1 MVPTTLFLHQRP
13 TTARGSDHKMNASEQ
28 YHELSFYT
36 LAHPDNLYF
45 IHQHIADAQT
55 AQTADANTKPIAIV
69 YALAGLYLMIEK
81 NYTGRQV
88 QQAHLQLSKNKKNL
102 PPIRLPEQR
111 GEITVQEV
119 LNASPGPERD
129 AAIKDWCVSVWDA
142 YRNVKSAIAGYCD
155 VNLK

>member
-1 MVPTTLFLHQRP
+1 M
-13 TTARGSDHKMNASEQ
+13 KASEQ

-55 AQTADANTKPIAIV
+55 AQTADANTKPIGIV
-69 YALAGLYLMIEK
+69 YALIGLYLMIEK

-88 QQAHLQLSKNKKNL
+88 QLAHMQLSKNKKNL

-111 GEITVQEV
+111 GEITAQEV
-119 LNASPGPERD
+119 LKAPPGPERD
-129 AAIKDWCVSVWDA
+129 AVIRDWCVSVWEA
-142 YRNVKSAIAGYCD
+142 YGNVRDIIVRYCD
-155 VNLK
+155 ENLQ

>member
-1 MVPTTLFLHQRP
+1 M
-13 TTARGSDHKMNASEQ
+13 KASEQ

-36 LAHPDNLYF
+36 LAHPDNLIF

-55 AQTADANTKPIAIV
+55 AQTADTDTKPIAIV
-69 YALAGLYLMIEK
+69 YALIGLYLTVEK

-102 PPIRLPEQR
+102 PPITLPEKR

-119 LNASPGPERD
+119 LKAPPGQERD
-129 AAIKDWCVSVWDA
+129 EAIRNWCVSVWDA
-142 YRNVKSAIAGYCD
+142 YENVKSIIVRYCD
-155 VNLK
+155 ENLK